1 MPVPFLPVDV
11 VVTIL
16 ENLRGDTA
24 TLRAC
29 GMACHDWLG
38 AARSSLFRFLYFT
51 ANLTQR
57 GITSAQD
64 VSASSS
70 ALLGKLRDFAA
81 FLDKNP
87 EIGSMVREFILR
99 ERHTWNSDS
108 APPVDMHVLLE
119 VFAKMPNLHAVTFV
133 GVWCAFSPSEA
144 GVCASVGSITIDN
157 LTQRFPVAP
166 NYPWRLVTC
175 FPNVKDV
182 RIRGCVPLIAPGQD
196 GRLHAT
202 EPNVLQL
209 QSLTVSRSWPLAHWC
224 NFHETSLRSL
234 RTLKLAAS
242 GPGWAV
248 GDIPAVRRIL
258 QCAGEQVQHLHLGLS
273 EAPDHR

>member
-38 AARSSLFRFLYFT
+38 AARPSLFRSLYFT

-81 FLDKNP
+81 FLDKNLDKWSNLSP
-87 EIGSMVREFILR
+87 LDCLGGRDELR
-99 ERHTWNSDS
+99 
-108 APPVDMHVLLE
+108 VV
-119 VFAKMPNLHAVTFV
+119 
-133 GVWCAFSPSEA
+133 
-144 GVCASVGSITIDN
+144 
-157 LTQRFPVAP
+157 VA
-166 NYPWRLVTC
+166 
-175 FPNVKDV
+175 
-182 RIRGCVPLIAPGQD
+182 
-196 GRLHAT
+196 
-202 EPNVLQL
+202 
-209 QSLTVSRSWPLAHWC
+209 
-224 NFHETSLRSL
+224 
-234 RTLKLAAS
+234 
-242 GPGWAV
+242 
-248 GDIPAVRRIL
+248 
-258 QCAGEQVQHLHLGLS
+258 
-273 EAPDHR
+273 